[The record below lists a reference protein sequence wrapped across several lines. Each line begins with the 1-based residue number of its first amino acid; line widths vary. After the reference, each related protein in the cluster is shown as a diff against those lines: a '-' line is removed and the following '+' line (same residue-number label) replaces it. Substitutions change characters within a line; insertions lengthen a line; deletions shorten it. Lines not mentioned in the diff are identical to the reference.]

1 MIYRCCAKLAR
12 DYSHLDEGYCN
23 HWTRTPAM
31 ATVRTIKV
39 VTTALAEIGG
49 VVNRRA
55 GGIEDS
61 PN

>member
-1 MIYRCCAKLAR
+1 
-12 DYSHLDEGYCN
+12 
-23 HWTRTPAM
+23 M